1 MSNESLRM
9 LLIAAV
15 FAYPLL
21 APEAT
26 SGVIGAQIDDLI
38 FAGIVFL
45 GFASVAFF
53 GGCMRVI
60 LSQRQDLSRPSL
72 RAPIFS
78 GRSPVQFSWYGGLLS
93 VSAGIGAVASNFSHA
108 ISFDGVLM
116 IAGGLG
122 LYIGSILTLKINARR
137 FLGHTNRRTEQ
148 AGSSNGG

>member
-1 MSNESLRM
+1 MNIAFSLRV

-26 SGVIGAQIDDLI
+26 SGVIAAKIDDLI

-60 LSQRQDLSRPSL
+60 LSQRQDFSRPSL

-78 GRSPVQFSWYGGLLS
+78 GRSPVQFFWYGGLLS
-93 VSAGIGAVASNFSHA
+93 ISAGIGVITALLLTPLAS
-108 ISFDGVLM
+108 M
-116 IAGGLG
+116 
-122 LYIGSILTLKINARR
+122 
-137 FLGHTNRRTEQ
+137 EC
-148 AGSSNGG
+148 